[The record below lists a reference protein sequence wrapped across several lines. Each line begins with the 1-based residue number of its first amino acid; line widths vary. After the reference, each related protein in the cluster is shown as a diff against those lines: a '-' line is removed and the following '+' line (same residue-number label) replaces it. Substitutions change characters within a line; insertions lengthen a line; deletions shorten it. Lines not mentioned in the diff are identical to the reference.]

1 MTSLPADRAVYRNVL
16 LVMVR
21 GGALLTVSFFLLLAV
36 IIAAVLG
43 PSFDTA
49 RWSVAGVGV
58 GIVALLVLLAIRTV
72 GSRITAGP
80 DGVFVHTVFRT
91 CQYLPWTNITG
102 FELIPAP
109 RLNNQFTRSA
119 VAIAVIRPHEHKP
132 LYCLGASFAQPS
144 PAADAMLE
152 ALRASQRAAQ
162 AQTSPIG
169 QL

>member
-1 MTSLPADRAVYRNVL
+1 MTSPPAQRTVYRNVL

-49 RWSVAGVGV
+49 SWTGVGV
-58 GIVALLVLLAIRTV
+58 FTLIGALLVLLAIRTI
-72 GSRITAGP
+72 GSRITAGS
-80 DGVFVHTVFRT
+80 DGVFVHTVFHT
-91 CQYLPWTNITG
+91 CQYLAWDNIAG

-119 VAIAVIRPHEHKP
+119 VAIAVIRPHQRKP
-132 LYCLGASFAQPS
+132 LYCLGASFTQPS
-144 PAADAMLE
+144 AAAGTMLE
-152 ALRASQRAAQ
+152 ALRASQRTAQ
-162 AQTSPIG
+162 LEASPNG
-169 QL
+169 HP